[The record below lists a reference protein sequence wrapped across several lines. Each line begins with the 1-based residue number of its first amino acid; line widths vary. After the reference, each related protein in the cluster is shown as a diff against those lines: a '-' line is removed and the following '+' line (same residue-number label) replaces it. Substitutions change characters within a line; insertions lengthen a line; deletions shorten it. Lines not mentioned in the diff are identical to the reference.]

1 MYCCGPT
8 VYRDAHV
15 GNLRTFLL
23 SDLIHRA
30 LLQQGLKV
38 KLIQNITDV
47 GHMSEDIAAE
57 DKMLQQARLEARD
70 PFEIARGYEE
80 LFHKDLQRLNILP
93 ATAYPRASETI
104 ELMQQ
109 NIAKLIADGFAY
121 ATEAGSVYFDSRSYD
136 SYGAISGNRLDS
148 LKPGHR
154 YEFSDE
160 GDKKFHAD
168 WALWKAAGAR
178 TEMIWD
184 SPWGFGFPGW
194 HIECTAMSLSL
205 LDGHVDVH
213 VGGIDLRFPHHE
225 NERAQSNSII
235 GSEAVDLWV
244 HGEHLLFEGRKM
256 SKSANNVVLVQD
268 LIKRDL
274 DPLALRLCLLEN
286 RYRAQ
291 MDLTWA
297 ALEAANTT
305 LRRWRTSMSAWG
317 DSSVAKEDTEIST
330 AIAKDLD
337 TPRAILRLRT
347 IEKDSQLSNQDKRAI
362 FIHADQ
368 VLGLDLM
375 RAVINK
381 PLSPQQQ
388 NLLNERAQARGSKNW
403 KLSDQL
409 RDQLLAQGI
418 SINDGPDGQSWTWI

>member
-1 MYCCGPT
+1 
-8 VYRDAHV
+8 
-15 GNLRTFLL
+15 
-23 SDLIHRA
+23 
-30 LLQQGLKV
+30 
-38 KLIQNITDV
+38 
-47 GHMSEDIAAE
+47 MSEDIAAE

-80 LFHKDLQRLNILP
+80 LFHKDLQMLNILP

-235 GSEAVDLWV
+235 GTEAVDLWV

-268 LIKRDL
+268 LIERDL

-305 LRRWRTSMSAWG
+305 LRRFRTSMSAWG